1 MNRAMVYGPCAR
13 LTLPQGEFHFHR
25 VVEPQRHYRIPVF
38 TVTDG
43 NRLVA
48 GRLAA

>member
-13 LTLPQGEFHFHR
+13 LTLPQGEFTFHR
-25 VVEPQRHYRIPVF
+25 VVDPQRRHLPVF